1 MGSWLIGLTTVRYQA
16 PWDIVITCDGG
27 QGSGVGIRE
36 RHTSFIRLTQVG
48 VTAEL
53 LFLGQLEG
61 DRDQT
66 KLSTGSHTRLL
77 LSFSFLYSLILSP
90 RDQPLTRL
98 LSIVWILS
106 LSSVMKIMLLL
117 FFFFLLFLSLTSA
130 SPTVTIPSDKLP
142 VMLPLERGRVELQ
155 EVGDSGGKSLWGGRK
170 GVSRKSEVN
179 SWFFISR

>member
-1 MGSWLIGLTTVRYQA
+1 M
-16 PWDIVITCDGG
+16 ITCDGG
-27 QGSGVGIRE
+27 QGSGVGISQ

-66 KLSTGSHTRLL
+66 KLSTASHTRLL
-77 LSFSFLYSLILSP
+77 LSFSFLYFLYSLILSS

-98 LSIVWILS
+98 LSIVFILS

-130 SPTVTIPSDKLP
+130 SPTVTTPPDILP

-155 EVGDSGGKSLWGGRK
+155 EVGDSGGKSL
-170 GVSRKSEVN
+170 
-179 SWFFISR
+179 